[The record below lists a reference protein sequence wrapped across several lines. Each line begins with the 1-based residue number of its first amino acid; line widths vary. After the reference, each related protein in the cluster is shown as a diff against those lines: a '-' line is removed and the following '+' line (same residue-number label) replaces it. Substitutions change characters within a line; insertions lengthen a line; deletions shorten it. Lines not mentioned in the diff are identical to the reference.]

1 MVEALYLSGCNTF
14 VGQKTSTMTGDD
26 RAELYELTDRLV
38 ECYAETIEHY
48 LAADT
53 DGYAGLAVRNIGL
66 I

>member
-1 MVEALYLSGCNTF
+1 M
-14 VGQKTSTMTGDD
+14 GQKTSTMTGDD

-53 DGYAGLAVRNIGL
+53 DGYAELVVRNIGL